1 MTQFAHILML
11 LSLVLAT
18 LGTLFCIFGLGRNK
32 MTASS
37 LKLLENANLA
47 VTLFY
52 CLASAILFFGFW
64 SYDFSIKYVHD
75 YSDLSLPLFYRLTAF
90 WGGQAGSLL
99 FWALSLVLCG
109 AYFQSTESYTKLSL
123 ETKVWYLLF
132 YFSILAFF
140 GVLLTTYNNPFEI
153 LSPAPVNGRGL
164 NPLLQNQ
171 IGRAHV

>member
-1 MTQFAHILML
+1 ML

-109 AYFQSTESYTKLSL
+109 AYFKARNHIQNSALKQKYGICSFIFQYWLFSEYCSQHTTILLKSYPRLLSTD
-123 ETKVWYLLF
+123 
-132 YFSILAFF
+132 
-140 GVLLTTYNNPFEI
+140 GD
-153 LSPAPVNGRGL
+153 
-164 NPLLQNQ
+164 
-171 IGRAHV
+171 

>member
-99 FWALSLVLCG
+99 FG
-109 AYFQSTESYTKLSL
+109 
-123 ETKVWYLLF
+123 
-132 YFSILAFF
+132 
-140 GVLLTTYNNPFEI
+140 
-153 LSPAPVNGRGL
+153 
-164 NPLLQNQ
+164 
-171 IGRAHV
+171 H